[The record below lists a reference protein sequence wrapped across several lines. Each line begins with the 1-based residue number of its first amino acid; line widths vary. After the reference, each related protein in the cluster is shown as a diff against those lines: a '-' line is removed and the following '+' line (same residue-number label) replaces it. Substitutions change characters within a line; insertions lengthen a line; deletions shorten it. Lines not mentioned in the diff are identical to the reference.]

1 MLNTQ
6 RYTTEELES
15 RLKFF
20 AGLVLVS
27 VFGGAMFTI
36 IYSLVWVQQPMSG
49 IAPADKQFFKILET
63 MITFLAGSITTLV
76 TLKATTS
83 NPSQPVSNEQTQ
95 IVKSTEEQKVE

>member
-1 MLNTQ
+1 MFKGL
-6 RYTTEELES
+6 RYTPEELES

-20 AGLVLVS
+20 AGVVLVS

-36 IYSLVWVQQPMSG
+36 IYSLVFVTQPMSG

-76 TLKATTS
+76 TLKATDS
-83 NPSQPVSNEQTQ
+83 NPSETAPPPPPPEPPKEE
-95 IVKSTEEQKVE
+95 VKP